1 MAPSFAPVEENIPF
15 KEYFHCDFSPRLN
28 THLPTPIPYHLTP
41 AIFPAYINPKMKF
54 VTSLAILATAA
65 AVSASP
71 VQKIFNLV
79 TSGASDDSN
88 NGLYLST
95 EHEDPL
101 NSKAVFR
108 EKTDAADFYFTNGT
122 VRYDAPNGA
131 PYAIALIPGE
141 DQQGDVEISVSP
153 TTGSRGFRL
162 TSEKQLKTS
171 NKDFGGWLGK
181 LILSFSLIGSKPG
194 QRITY

>member
-1 MAPSFAPVEENIPF
+1 
-15 KEYFHCDFSPRLN
+15 
-28 THLPTPIPYHLTP
+28 
-41 AIFPAYINPKMKF
+41 MKF
-54 VTSLAILATAA
+54 VTSLALLATAA
-65 AVSASP
+65 VVSASP

-141 DQQGDVEISVSP
+141 NQQGDVEISVSP

-171 NKDFGGWLGK
+171 NKDFGGWLVCDGDDDLQGLFYENSSAGNDVPEGCDAVQLDVIYK
-181 LILSFSLIGSKPG
+181 TSS
-194 QRITY
+194 